1 MMKLKKRPTAALA
14 VSALMLA
21 LLGCQK
27 HEGPAESAGKE
38 VDKAAQ
44 KTGEQIEKA
53 GDKIQDAAS
62 GDKK

>member
-1 MMKLKKRPTAALA
+1 MMKLKIHTATAFA
-14 VSALMLA
+14 VSILMLA

-38 VDKAAQ
+38 MDKAAQ
-44 KTGEQIEKA
+44 KTGEKIEKA
-53 GDKIQDAAS
+53 GDKIQDAVN

>member
-1 MMKLKKRPTAALA
+1 MMKIKIHTATALA
-14 VSALMLA
+14 ASALILA

-38 VDKAAQ
+38 IDKAAQ
-44 KTGEQIEKA
+44 QAGEKIEKA
-53 GDKIQDAAS
+53 GDKIKDAVN